1 MVWRTTSTI
10 SGWLWP
16 MMALIWPE
24 QKSRMRRPSASHMKL
39 PCARWAMIGAKSP
52 P

>member
-1 MVWRTTSTI
+1 VRRTTSTI

-16 MMALIWPE
+16 MMALICPE
-24 QKSRMRRPSASHMKL
+24 QKSRMRRPCASHMKL
-39 PCARWAMIGAKSP
+39 PCARSAMMGTKSP